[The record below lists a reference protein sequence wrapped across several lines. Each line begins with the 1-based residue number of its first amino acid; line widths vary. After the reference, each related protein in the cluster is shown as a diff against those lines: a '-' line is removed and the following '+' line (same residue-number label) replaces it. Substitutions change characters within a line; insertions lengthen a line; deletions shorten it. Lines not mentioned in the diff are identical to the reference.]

1 MILGAVGDLH
11 GVVRAVERLRA
22 VCDGAVRPEPQNLL
36 FLRIGSDPAQL
47 GSELDFGVA
56 LRLDPEHYPPEVA
69 RRPTSASYST
79 APAQRLTKKTLENS
93 LLLTLSLE
101 PYVLIANRAYFAFQY
116 FRV

>member
-1 MILGAVGDLH
+1 MIDSSQTYSVILGAVGDLH

-22 VCDGAVRPEPQNLL
+22 VCDGAVRAEPQNLL

-79 APAQRLTKKTLENS
+79 APAQRLTKK
-93 LLLTLSLE
+93 
-101 PYVLIANRAYFAFQY
+101 P
-116 FRV
+116 